1 MNGFKSLESN
11 IWKIHLRKILSSFTL
26 FTPIIVLFFLENNLS
41 MTEVALLQT
50 IYSVTVVGLEVP
62 SGYFADIY
70 GRRTSLTV
78 SGLFLA
84 AGIGLY
90 SIGTGFYEFLLAE
103 MIFGVGAVLES
114 GALPAMMY
122 DTLQDIGDTESY
134 SQIWGKTTFYGLV
147 SVAVASIVGGFIGEF
162 SLRWAIMAM
171 VPFYLVLVPLS
182 LSLREPSRHE
192 NLKQESS
199 EKLHGIVKYCF
210 KDVKIRWLIIYAA
223 IIAAAGKSAYFLYQ
237 PYFQLSGLQVAYF
250 GLIFAGLSIV
260 SAVAARK
267 AYTVE
272 KNLGEEKSLLLLLL
286 VTVLALLLFGSVAG
300 PVVVVFAAA
309 LSAVRGFSKPVIS
322 DYLNG
327 LISSEKRA
335 TVLSVRKLA
344 SRAVFAVSFPLI
356 GLTVDIYS
364 YQMAF
369 NVLAASAGIL
379 GLVSFFLL
387 DRHWSS

>member
-1 MNGFKSLESN
+1 MSDFKSLEDN

-50 IYSVTVVGLEVP
+50 IYSVTIVGLEVP

-70 GRRTSLTV
+70 GRRISLTV

-90 SIGTGFYEFLLAE
+90 SIGSGFYEFLLAE

-122 DTLQDIGDTESY
+122 DTLQDLGDTESY
-134 SQIWGKTTFYGLV
+134 SEIWGKTTFYGLV
-147 SVAVASIVGGFIGEF
+147 SVAVASVLGGFIGEF
-162 SLRWAIMAM
+162 SLRAAITAM

-192 NLKQESS
+192 NLKEESS

-210 KDVKIRWLIIYAA
+210 KDVSIRWLIIYAA

-237 PYFQLSGLQVAYF
+237 PYFKLSGLQVAYF

-267 AYTVE
+267 AHTVE

-286 VTVLALLLFGSVAG
+286 VTVLALLLFGNIAG
-300 PVVVVFAAA
+300 PAVVVFAAA

-327 LISSEKRA
+327 LISSDKRA

-344 SRAVFAVSFPLI
+344 SRAVFAASFPLI
-356 GLTVDIYS
+356 GLGVDIYS

-379 GLVSFFLL
+379 GLFSFLLL
-387 DRHWSS
+387 DRNWRS